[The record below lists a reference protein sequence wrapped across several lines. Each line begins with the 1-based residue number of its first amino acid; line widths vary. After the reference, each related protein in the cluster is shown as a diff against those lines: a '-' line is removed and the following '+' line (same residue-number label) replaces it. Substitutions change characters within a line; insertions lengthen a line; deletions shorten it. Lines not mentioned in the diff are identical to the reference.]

1 MKGEQTEHS
10 IDDSNCL
17 FSKGVFNIESGIYT
31 PNNYSLS
38 HIQGISTD
46 TFTYEELDESIL
58 EKYAEEFFTSEDFD
72 PLNGWKNNQKSFDDY
87 VYGKEGENFEE
98 SLANTA
104 QTTFIDGITAGK
116 SISRGIVTCGF
127 MINAN
132 SDKQE
137 KAYKFI
143 KYALGERMQRFIT
156 YDTTYGDTYNLP
168 VNNEALK
175 NSYTDM
181 GYVEDRVNN
190 IDKDSSFMER
200 YINHIKSIN
209 TFEVRDGYYNDNVIG
224 DLVDD
229 YLEEKIS
236 VDNFITNLNSKTKIY
251 LYE

>member
-1 MKGEQTEHS
+1 
-10 IDDSNCL
+10 
-17 FSKGVFNIESGIYT
+17 
-31 PNNYSLS
+31 
-38 HIQGISTD
+38 
-46 TFTYEELDESIL
+46 
-58 EKYAEEFFTSEDFD
+58 
-72 PLNGWKNNQKSFDDY
+72 
-87 VYGKEGENFEE
+87 
-98 SLANTA
+98 
-104 QTTFIDGITAGK
+104 
-116 SISRGIVTCGF
+116 

-181 GYVEDRVNN
+181 GYVEDRINN

-209 TFEVRDGYYNDNVIG
+209 TLEVRDGYYNDNVIG

-229 YLEEKIS
+229 YLEGKIS